1 MRKHRS
7 DRIIT
12 LATIILMLIG
22 TIIIYSIGGRVA
34 QAQNVAR
41 GKNFSEGYYI
51 LRYGAVVAMSLIAMF
66 IAAKIP
72 YKYLSKYAKKVFWGG
87 AILCALVTIFAKM
100 NLTNIVTCDLG
111 ACRAFYIPVVSMG
124 FAPVEVLKIGIL
136 LYSAQLIRSRREA
149 GKLETANF
157 WVPFATMFLVTAVL
171 VGWWQKDFGSTVV
184 ISAMMLAMLFA
195 GKAKIQQILLAIGV
209 LAFAA
214 VILILTQQHRIDRI
228 MGWEGSGNSYHKE
241 SSLMSLGTGGLLG
254 VGLGNSVQSSGYL
267 PESLTD
273 SIFSI
278 IGEVWGFMGAGLVI
292 VTYAV
297 LFWRI
302 LATSERTEDGEQ
314 SLFAVGVFAWLLS
327 HVIINV
333 GGMTGIIPMKGITL
347 PFLSYGGTS
356 MLFAAF
362 AVGVVIQI
370 SGWTKRTKV
379 NEDSSSRWGQ
389 RRTRDA
395 GSRRSS

>member
-1 MRKHRS
+1 MRKHKA
-7 DRIIT
+7 DRIIA

-34 QAQNVAR
+34 QAQNAAT
-41 GKNFSEGYYI
+41 GKHFSEGYYI
-51 LRYGAVVAMSLIAMF
+51 IRYGAVVLMSLVAMF
-66 IAAKIP
+66 AASRIP
-72 YKYLSKYAKKVFWGG
+72 YKWLEKHAKHIFWAG
-87 AILCALVTIFAKM
+87 AILCACVTIFAKM
-100 NLTNIVTCDLG
+100 NASFVTCDLG
-111 ACRAFYIPVVSMG
+111 ACRAFYVPFINMG

-149 GKLETANF
+149 GKLETAQF
-157 WVPFATMFLVTAVL
+157 WVPFATMFLVTVVF

-195 GKAKIQQILLAIGV
+195 GRVKISQILLAVGV
-209 LAFAA
+209 LALAA
-214 VILILTQQHRIDRI
+214 VILILTQQHRIDRLL
-228 MGWEGSGNSYHKE
+228 GYAGSGNTYHKE
-241 SSLMSLGTGGLLG
+241 SSLMSFGTGGLLG

-267 PESLTD
+267 PESMTD

-297 LFWRI
+297 LLWRI
-302 LATSERTEDGEQ
+302 LHTAEHTEDDAQ
-314 SLFAVGVFAWLLS
+314 SLVAVGVFAWILS

-362 AVGVVIQI
+362 AVGMVIQI
-370 SGWTKRTKV
+370 SGWTKRTKI
-379 NEDSSSRWGQ
+379 NEDTSSRWGQ

>member
-1 MRKHRS
+1 MRKHRA

-12 LATIILMLIG
+12 LATVILMLIG

-34 QAQNVAR
+34 QAQNAAT
-41 GKNFSEGYYI
+41 GKHFSEVYYI
-51 LRYGAVVAMSLIAMF
+51 MRYGAVVVMSLIAMF
-66 IAAKIP
+66 AATKIP
-72 YKYLSKYAKKVFWGG
+72 YKWLEKHAKHIFWTG
-87 AILCALVTIFAKM
+87 AILCALVTILAKM
-100 NLTNIVTCDLG
+100 GAGIVTCDLG
-111 ACRAFYIPVVSMG
+111 ACRAFYVPVISMG
-124 FAPVEVLKIGIL
+124 FAPVEVLKIGVL
-136 LYSAQLIRSRREA
+136 LYAAQLIRSRRES
-149 GKLETANF
+149 GKLETAQF
-157 WVPFATMFLVTAVL
+157 WVPFATMFFVTVIF

-184 ISAMMLAMLFA
+184 ISAMMLAMMFA
-195 GKAKIQQILLAIGV
+195 GRVKISQILIAVGV

-214 VILILTQQHRIDRI
+214 LILILTQQHRINRI
-228 MGWEGSGNSYHKE
+228 LGWEGSGNSYHKE
-241 SSLMSLGTGGLLG
+241 SSLMSFGTGGLLG

-267 PESLTD
+267 PESMTD

-297 LFWRI
+297 LLWRI
-302 LATSERTEDGEQ
+302 LLVSEHTEDEAQ
-314 SLFAVGVFAWLLS
+314 SMVSVGVFAWILS

-362 AVGVVIQI
+362 AVGMVIQI
-370 SGWTKRTKV
+370 SGWTKRTKI
-379 NEDSSSRWGQ
+379 NEDTSSRWGQ